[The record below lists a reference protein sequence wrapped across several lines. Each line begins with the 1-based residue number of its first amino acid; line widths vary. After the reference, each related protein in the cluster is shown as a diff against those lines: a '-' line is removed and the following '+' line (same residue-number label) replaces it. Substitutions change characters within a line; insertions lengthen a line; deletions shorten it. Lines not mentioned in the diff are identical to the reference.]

1 MQIAFCYIKTPG
13 SNQPFFLKNKNA
25 QKRFLKLNTKK
36 LVISEFLNNAILWAL
51 REKVISKYP
60 LSLEKMSLK

>member
-1 MQIAFCYIKTPG
+1 MLLKNAWEQSAI
-13 SNQPFFLKNKNA
+13 FLKKNA
-25 QKRFLKLNTKK
+25 QKRFLRLNTKE
-36 LVISEFLNNAILWAL
+36 LVISEFLNDAILWVL